1 MKHNQVHTKHV
12 KAVDLDKYKEVYEA
26 PELTIGTSS
35 GGLSPRIA
43 LIRLKREWEGAF
55 CIKTTSKDLMRETSH
70 E

>member
-1 MKHNQVHTKHV
+1 LIWINTRR
-12 KAVDLDKYKEVYEA
+12 YEA
-26 PELTIGTSS
+26 LGLTRGTSS